1 MKPGSGCSRRPG
13 DAGARSKV
21 VSRRSEGAGHARVPG
36 KDQAERRIGKD
47 LGLLALDQRLQ
58 LIEFFKP
65 GANAIPA
72 HAIVEGE
79 FAGELPAIL
88 REGGRVQ
95 VTVVETAC
103 LPLRITR
110 CNSQQKVG
118 KVHAGLRAIEG
129 EAAVEDG
136 VGMRVDLVRVNLAAE
151 LEPVIAENAR
161 EEIADLVDV
170 LGLHQG
176 RCIHAHGEVVEGH
189 VGNAFRRGLQRDDAD
204 ESLRDE
210 RGADAA
216 LGLTDGVG
224 VAHVAQVEF
233 VERCVAESDGVA
245 KTDELREAVRRGAEA
260 GHAGAAGAGG
270 IGIEQRV
277 AVNKVVAGE
286 RSLAVNP
293 IGAQCALVVL
303 KGLGLQGCLKD
314 ACTGVLLGDG
324 RQEKFC
330 RRGPRGLRNLA
341 GWKDRG
347 PAHGAAG
354 GLRRVWITIFNA
366 GAEFARQ

>member
-1 MKPGSGCSRRPG
+1 
-13 DAGARSKV
+13 
-21 VSRRSEGAGHARVPG
+21 
-36 KDQAERRIGKD
+36 
-47 LGLLALDQRLQ
+47 
-58 LIEFFKP
+58 
-65 GANAIPA
+65 
-72 HAIVEGE
+72 
-79 FAGELPAIL
+79 
-88 REGGRVQ
+88 
-95 VTVVETAC
+95 
-103 LPLRITR
+103 
-110 CNSQQKVG
+110 
-118 KVHAGLRAIEG
+118 
-129 EAAVEDG
+129 
-136 VGMRVDLVRVNLAAE
+136 MRVDLVRVNLAAE

-270 IGIEQRV
+270 IGIEQGV